1 MNDFKLDSRPN
12 INSGFKAPDAYFES
26 LADRVML
33 NNIPMKEVKVVPL
46 YKRRPVWV
54 TSAAAAFVLSFFL
67 LQNNNK
73 AMAQAMP
80 DSKTAEK
87 YVVQQ
92 SGRSSYD
99 LSESLSDEDI
109 RELQEASI
117 TVDDQA
123 IEDYLS
129 NADVHLYQ

>member
-33 NNIPMKEVKVVPL
+33 NLPMKEVKVVPL
-46 YKRRPVWV
+46 YKRRPVWL

-67 LQNNNK
+67 LQNSNT
-73 AMAQAMP
+73 AIAQAMP

-92 SGRSSYD
+92 TGRSSYD
-99 LSESLSDEDI
+99 LTESLTDQDI
-109 RELQEASI
+109 KELQEASI

-129 NADVHLYQ
+129 NTDVHLYQ